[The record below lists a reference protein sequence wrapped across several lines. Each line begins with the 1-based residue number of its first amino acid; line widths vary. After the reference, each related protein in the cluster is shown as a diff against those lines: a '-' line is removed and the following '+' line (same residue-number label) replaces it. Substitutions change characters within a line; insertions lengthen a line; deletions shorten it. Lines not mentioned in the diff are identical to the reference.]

1 MGMFCLS
8 GAVAFKA
15 GADAPTITE
24 AQYDRAIS
32 QAEGLMCT
40 KARFDLSGA
49 YATMSA
55 SGKDFLEE
63 LSSTIAGIDVI
74 EHNMSNYPSLAFA
87 ATSLDVLRDKKMLGL
102 QMLKDKKAQDFIT

>member
-1 MGMFCLS
+1 MGTFCLS

-24 AQYDRAIS
+24 SQYTQAIL

-40 KARFDLSGA
+40 RARFDLSGA
-49 YATMSA
+49 HSTMSA

-63 LSSTIAGIDVI
+63 LSSTIAAMDVI
-74 EHNMSNYPSLAFA
+74 EHNMSGYPSLAFA

-102 QMLKDKKAQDFIT
+102 QILKDKKAQDFIV